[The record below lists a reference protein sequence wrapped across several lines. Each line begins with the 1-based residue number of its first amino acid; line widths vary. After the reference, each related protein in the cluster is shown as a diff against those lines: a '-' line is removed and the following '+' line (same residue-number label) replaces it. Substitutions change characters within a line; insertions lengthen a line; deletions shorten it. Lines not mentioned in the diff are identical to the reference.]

1 MKVQL
6 SSVSPISFLM
16 IREGELLEIKRKPPK
31 KNEFRGRL
39 EAATESYLVF
49 KSQTKIGM
57 LPTKFVK
64 ENNANNFKNKCRINR
79 VDKEKNIIIVEILL
93 K

>member
-1 MKVQL
+1 MEVQL

-16 IREGELLEIKRKPPK
+16 AREGELLEIKRKPPK
-31 KNEFRGRL
+31 KNEFRGTL

-57 LPTKFVK
+57 LPTNFIK
-64 ENNANNFKNKCRINR
+64 ENNVINFKNKCRIYKI
-79 VDKEKNIIIVEILL
+79 DKEKNIIIVRLIPN
-93 K
+93 

>member
-16 IREGELLEIKRKPPK
+16 IREGELLEIKRKPPN

-64 ENNANNFKNKCRINR
+64 ENNANNFKNKTELSCY
-79 VDKEKNIIIVEILL
+79 
-93 K
+93 